1 VQLITA
7 IVKIIK
13 NMLPSFFFRP
23 CIILI
28 FMGFILKVNAFGH
41 SAGLE
46 PVRAEELL
54 TVLFAELAGA
64 GSADRR
70 RVVND
75 SITMVFEQAL
85 KHPDSFNY
93 PYDSLSFVGRI
104 TAPDSLLRVF
114 TWNYSDSPVSYRYFG
129 FLQLRDKSTDET
141 LVYFLDHHRAGRE
154 DFENRVFGPENW
166 YGALYYQV
174 QDKVCSGKPCYALI
188 GYDLN
193 SIYSRIKIIDI
204 LTFNGGS
211 PVFGAPVFH
220 FREGV
225 RQRVVFEYSSGVVMF
240 LRYVPER
247 DMIIYDHL
255 SPASPRVK
263 GQYRYYGPDFSYDG
277 LRFENGR
284 WIHTP
289 DVDWKQPN
297 QSFPGAGQ

>member
-1 VQLITA
+1 
-7 IVKIIK
+7 
-13 NMLPSFFFRP
+13 MLSSFFSKPYSLLF
-23 CIILI
+23 
-28 FMGFILKVNAFGH
+28 FMSVLLNLNVSGH
-41 SAGLE
+41 SAGPE
-46 PVRAEELL
+46 PARCEELL
-54 TVLFAELAGA
+54 IALFAELAGA
-64 GSADRR
+64 GSSDERR
-70 RVVND
+70 AIND
-75 SITMVFEQAL
+75 NIYELFEQAL
-85 KHPDSFNY
+85 KHPDSFDY

-114 TWNYSDSPVSYRYFG
+114 TWNYSDSPGSHKYFG

-141 LVYFLDHHRAGRE
+141 NVFFLDHHQSGRE
-154 DFENRVFGPENW
+154 EFENRVFGPENW

-174 QDKVCSGKPCYALI
+174 QDMVCSGKPCYTLI

-193 SIYSRIKIIDI
+193 SVWTRIKIIDI
-204 LTFNGGS
+204 LTFNHGS

-225 RQRVVFEYSSGVVMF
+225 KKRVVFEYSSGVVMF

-255 SPASPRVK
+255 SSGSPRLR

-284 WIHTP
+284 WIHIP
-289 DVDWKQPN
+289 DVDWKQPH
-297 QSFPGAGQ
+297 QTLPGTGQ